1 MFGIKRCLA
10 VFNFMLLT
18 AMAYQAVDTFYR
30 SLTGRIDMSRPA
42 ADAAGRD
49 VNTQIRPTASFAAYQ
64 ALIDR
69 NLFNLPEP
77 KKVEPAPVKIDLEQ
91 LKQTD
96 LKLKLWGTV
105 TGGSDGAYAVI
116 EDVAQRRQNLYRV
129 DDAVQNAIVKEIRRE
144 KVILEVNGSL
154 EVLEMEKV
162 EQGGARKAVAVRQT
176 GLPAPTGSSNVV
188 LKRDRIEEAVNDLNN
203 LMKQV
208 RIRPHFKDGKPDGL
222 TVSGIR
228 SNSIFAEMGLRNG
241 DVIVGVDGTQI
252 QSVDDALKLYENL
265 QSSSDVKVQIKRR
278 GRLRTIDYQIQ
289 D

>member
-1 MFGIKRCLA
+1 MFSIKRCLA

-49 VNTQIRPTASFAAYQ
+49 EGTQIRPTASFAAYQ

-77 KKVEPAPVKIDLEQ
+77 KKVVPEPVKIDLEQ

-162 EQGGARKAVAVRQT
+162 EQGGARRAVAVRQT
-176 GLPAPTGSSNVV
+176 GLPAPTGASNVV

-228 SNSIFAEMGLRNG
+228 STSIFAEMGLRNG